1 MRRPFEVVRRELAGN
16 IRGLRLAEG
25 LSQERLAL
33 EAGIDRTYISQIE
46 RSVGNPSL
54 LVLCKLADRLGADV
68 ETLLAA
74 PDSEEVAKI
83 DR

>member
-1 MRRPFEVVRRELAGN
+1 
-16 IRGLRLAEG
+16 
-25 LSQERLAL
+25 
-33 EAGIDRTYISQIE
+33 
-46 RSVGNPSL
+46 L

>member
-68 ETLLAA
+68 ETLLTA

>member
-16 IRGLRLAEG
+16 IRKLRLAEG

-74 PDSEEVAKI
+74 RDSEEVAKI

>member
-1 MRRPFEVVRRELAGN
+1 
-16 IRGLRLAEG
+16 LRLAEG